1 MCQPINNREP
11 MNTIRLSPAAS
22 AMFRLC
28 GLPSIDGMEPAAGL
42 AILDQALDDAR
53 PSDAIAV
60 VNLRIL
66 EKIRNI
72 QSAEH
77 GIAQTQPRQLRPY
90 ASNLH

>member
-1 MCQPINNREP
+1 MKHLK
-11 MNTIRLSPAAS
+11 LSPAAS

-28 GLPSIDGMEPAAGL
+28 SLLNIDGMEPAAGI

-66 EKIRNI
+66 EKIRNGLA
-72 QSAEH
+72 AEH
-77 GIAQTQPRQLRPY
+77 GIAQTPPRQLRPY
-90 ASNLH
+90 ASNLQ